1 MSVPFVGRR
10 RELDALQGLIVG
22 ARGRRAAGAA
32 LISGEPGSGKSRL
45 LAEALNRTHG
55 ATVIRISG
63 FEPSQPVPLA
73 ASGEFLRRL
82 TRAPDHGRRLE
93 ALVFGDPGTATRDPL
108 RVFEAAHRA
117 LRASGPVLLAI
128 DDLQWV
134 DDRSQAL
141 VGYLLR
147 AAAAARGEFIVLA
160 AARPA
165 IASTAFRAL
174 VEADLPADH
183 RVMIELGPLDRA
195 DGVALARSI
204 DRRLDDDAA
213 VAVWRRAQGSPFWL
227 EALAGRESEED
238 AASLLEDR
246 LRGLSGDAGALAALL
261 AVAARPF
268 IADDLAEV
276 QGWEPERTN
285 HAARELVTRGL
296 AIEAGG
302 TVRLTHDLIRDALD
316 RALPSTS
323 RKRLHASMSGWM
335 EGAAGDDVHL
345 LDEALRHRTAAGL
358 PAAALA
364 IRLVRSAQRRL
375 LGVDT
380 LRLTAAISDSFE
392 PGSADQLA
400 LDAGLAELAA
410 SLGEQDLALGSW
422 LRLAR
427 RSTDPATRREAQIG
441 AARAAY
447 VLRRADEAR
456 SLLAAAR
463 ASEALSDEAAIR
475 IDALQADI
483 ELWLDHRTRDGGRTA
498 GRALEVAER
507 MARAAR
513 GVANLTR
520 TEQSAYLAALVAA
533 SDAALQEDRSDDVV
547 RLSESVIAVARELG
561 DEAYLSALV
570 RAGFAVRPLG
580 RVRESEAHFAAAWDL
595 AKRLVIP
602 TAMIEAGIGLARALR
617 DMGRLREAHA
627 IATETTDL
635 EERLTD
641 APHRWGNARGVQHSI
656 ELSLG
661 EPATALEAARREA
674 LAEQDPHFRLAI
686 HQAIAGWLARVGGP
700 AASAEVRVR
709 LDTARSDSELAGCPR
724 CAGELLII
732 SAEIEARIGHVAEA
746 RRTLAAWDRRATPRY
761 LMSDLWR
768 ERAAAA
774 IAIADGDP
782 RAVEM
787 LSSLAAELERAELLE
802 DLLWTRLDLGRALEA
817 IDRTRSVDAYAEAAR
832 LADRIGAV
840 SQGRLAAQALRRLGV
855 RAWRRGPSSSGTGL
869 MSLSAREQTV
879 ARLAADGASNREIAA
894 ALFVSP
900 KTVERHL
907 TNILAKVGLR
917 NRTELAG
924 LVRTTVV
931 RDSPDE

>member
-10 RELDALQGLIVG
+10 RELDALQGLIAG
-22 ARGRRAAGAA
+22 ARSRHAAGAA

-45 LAEALNRTHG
+45 LAEALDRTHG
-55 ATVIRISG
+55 APIVRIVG

-82 TRAPDHGRRLE
+82 TAVPEHGRRLE
-93 ALVFGDPGTATRDPL
+93 SLVFGDAGTATRDPL

-117 LRASGPVLLAI
+117 LRASGPMLVAI

-147 AAAAARGEFIVLA
+147 AAAAARGEFVVLA

-165 IASTAFRAL
+165 VASTAFRAL
-174 VEADLPADH
+174 VEAELPADR
-183 RVMIELGPLDRA
+183 RVVIELGPLDRA

-213 VAVWRRAQGSPFWL
+213 TAVWRRAQGSPFWL

-238 AASLLEDR
+238 AATLIEDR
-246 LRGLSGDAGALAALL
+246 LRGLTGDAGALAALL

-276 QGWEPERTN
+276 EGWEPGRTS

-296 AIEAGG
+296 AVEASG
-302 TVRLTHDLIRDALD
+302 TVRLSHDLIRDALD
-316 RALPSTS
+316 RALPSAA
-323 RKRLHASMSGWM
+323 RKRLHASLSRWM

-345 LDEALRHRTAAGL
+345 LDEALRHRIAAGL

-380 LRLTAAISDSFE
+380 LRSLAAISDSLE
-392 PGSADQLA
+392 PGTPDQVT

-410 SLGEQDLALGSW
+410 SLGEQELALGGW
-422 LRLAR
+422 LRVAR
-427 RSTDPATRREAQIG
+427 RSTDPANRRDAQIN

-447 VLRRADEAR
+447 FLRRADEAR
-456 SLLAAAR
+456 GLLATAR
-463 ASEALSDEAAIR
+463 TSAPLSDEATIR

-483 ELWLDHRTRDGGRTA
+483 ELWLDHRTRDGSRTA
-498 GRALEVAER
+498 GGALEVAER
-507 MARAAR
+507 MARAAG
-513 GVANLTR
+513 GVASLTAA
-520 TEQSAYLAALVAA
+520 EQSAYLAALVAA
-533 SDAALQEDRSDDVV
+533 SDAALQEDRSEDVV
-547 RLSESVIAVARELG
+547 RLSGSVVTVARELG

-595 AKRLVIP
+595 AKRLVVP

-627 IATETTDL
+627 IATETADL
-635 EERLTD
+635 EQRLTD
-641 APHRWGNARGVQHSI
+641 APHRWGNARGVQHTI

-661 EPATALEAARREA
+661 DPAAALEAARREA
-674 LAEQDPHFRLAI
+674 LMEQDPHFRLAI
-686 HQAIAGWLARVGGP
+686 HQAIAGWLARVSGP
-700 AASAEVRVR
+700 AAAAEVQVR
-709 LDTARSDSELAGCPR
+709 LETARADSELAGCPR
-724 CAGELLII
+724 CAGELLIS
-732 SAEIEARIGHVAEA
+732 SAELEARIGHVLEA
-746 RRTLAAWDRRATPRY
+746 RRKLEAWDGRGAPRY
-761 LMSDLWR
+761 LMADLWR

-774 IAIADGDP
+774 IATAEGDP
-782 RAVEM
+782 RAVER
-787 LSSLAAELERAELLE
+787 LTSLAAAFERAELLE
-802 DLLWTRLDLGRALEA
+802 DVLWTRLDLGRALEA
-817 IDRTRSVDAYAEAAR
+817 VDRTRSVDAYAEAAR

-855 RAWRRGPSSSGTGL
+855 RAWRRGPASSGAGF

-894 ALFVSP
+894 ALLVSP

-907 TNILAKVGLR
+907 TNILAKLGLR
-917 NRTELAG
+917 NRTALAS
-924 LVRTTVV
+924 LVRSTVV

>member
-10 RELDALQGLIVG
+10 RELDALHGLISG
-22 ARGRRAAGAA
+22 ARSRRAAGAA
-32 LISGEPGSGKSRL
+32 LITGEPGSGKSRL
-45 LAEALNRTHG
+45 LAEALGRPHRG
-55 ATVIRISG
+55 TVLRIIG

-73 ASGEFLRRL
+73 ASGEFLRLL
-82 TRAPDHGRRLE
+82 TRAPEHGRRLE
-93 ALVFGDPGTATRDPL
+93 ALVFGDPRTATRDPL

-147 AAAAARGEFIVLA
+147 AAAAARSEFVVLA
-160 AARPA
+160 AARPG
-165 IASTAFRAL
+165 IASTTFRSL
-174 VEADLPADH
+174 VGADLGADH

-195 DGVALARSI
+195 DGVTLARSI

-213 VAVWRRAQGSPFWL
+213 VAVWRRARGSPFWL
-227 EALAGRESEED
+227 EALAGREAEKD
-238 AASLLEDR
+238 GATLIEDR

-268 IADDLAEV
+268 IADDLAAV
-276 QGWEPERTN
+276 MGWEPERTI
-285 HAARELVTRGL
+285 HAARELITRGL
-296 AIEAGG
+296 ALEAAG
-302 TVRLTHDLIRDALD
+302 TVRLTHDLIREALD
-316 RALPSTS
+316 RALPSAA
-323 RKRLHASMSGWM
+323 RRRLHASLSGWM

-345 LDEALRHRTAAGL
+345 LDEALRHRDAAGM
-358 PAAALA
+358 PAAELA

-380 LRLTAAISDSFE
+380 LRLLGAISDALE
-392 PGSADQLA
+392 LGAADQQV
-400 LDAGLAELAA
+400 LDAGLGDLAA
-410 SLGEQDLALGSW
+410 SLGEQDLALGRW

-427 RSTDPATRREAQIG
+427 GSADPATRLDAQIG

-447 VLRRADEAR
+447 LLGRADEAR
-456 SLLAAAR
+456 DLLAAAR
-463 ASEALSDEAAIR
+463 TSTALTPEAAIR
-475 IDALQADI
+475 IDAQQADV
-483 ELWLDHRTRDGGRTA
+483 ELWLDHRTLDGSRTA
-498 GRALEVAER
+498 ERALEVAER
-507 MARAAR
+507 MVRAAG

-547 RLSESVIAVARELG
+547 RLSGSVIAVARELG

-580 RVRESEAHFAAAWDL
+580 LVRESEAHFAAAWDL
-595 AKRLVIP
+595 ARRLVIP
-602 TAMIEAGIGLARALR
+602 TSMIEAGIGLARALR
-617 DMGRLREAHA
+617 DTGRLWEAHA
-627 IATETTDL
+627 IAVETAEL
-635 EERLTD
+635 ENRLTN
-641 APHRWGNARGVQHSI
+641 APHRWGNARGVQHTI

-661 EPATALEAARREA
+661 EPATALEAARQEA

-686 HQAIAGWLARVGGP
+686 HQAIAGWLARVSGP
-700 AASAEVRVR
+700 AASADVQVR

-724 CAGELLII
+724 CAGELLIS
-732 SAEIEARIGHVAEA
+732 SAETEARIGHVAEA
-746 RRTLAAWDRRATPRY
+746 RRMLAAWDGRRSPRY
-761 LMSDLWR
+761 LMADLWR

-774 IAIADGDP
+774 IAIAEKDP
-782 RAVEM
+782 RGIGM
-787 LSSLAAELERAELLE
+787 LTSLAGEFERAELLE

-817 IDRTRSVDAYAEAAR
+817 IDRVRSIGAYTEAAR

-855 RAWRRGPSSSGTGL
+855 RAWRRGPSSSGTGFR
-869 MSLSAREQTV
+869 SLSSREQTV
-879 ARLAADGASNREIAA
+879 ARRAAEGSSNREIAA
-894 ALFVSP
+894 ALLVSP

-907 TNILAKVGLR
+907 TNILAKLGLR
-917 NRTELAG
+917 NRTELAS
-924 LVRTTVV
+924 LVRTSVV